1 METGKEKRNPGQMSG
16 IVFVQLDRS
25 GDLTG
30 THTPGTNIH
39 MAGGTVND
47 CLHTLHIG
55 LPRTIGTPMRVGN
68 LNTEGYALIAKLALC
83 HPLHLLAVAYFEC
96 HSQWH
101 R

>member
-55 LPRTIGTPMRVGN
+55 LPGTIGTSVGVGD
-68 LNTEGYALIAKLALC
+68 LNTEGHALAADITFS
-83 HPLHLLAVAYFEC
+83 HSLHLLVP
-96 HSQWH
+96 
-101 R
+101 